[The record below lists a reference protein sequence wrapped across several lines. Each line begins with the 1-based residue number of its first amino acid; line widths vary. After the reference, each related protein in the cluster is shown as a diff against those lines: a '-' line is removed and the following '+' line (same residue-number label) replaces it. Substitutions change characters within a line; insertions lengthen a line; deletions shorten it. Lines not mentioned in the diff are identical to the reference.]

1 MKFLIFLTLAVMA
14 TQAKILM
21 SPNSLSAAME
31 SNEIDDA
38 PLAQAAMLSEKLY
51 IPMSRLM
58 TCNNSG
64 CQAVCHALGYK
75 HGRCVSDTTCEC
87 YN

>member
-1 MKFLIFLTLAVMA
+1 MKFIIFMILAVVA
-14 TQAKILM
+14 TQAKFLM
-21 SPNSLSAAME
+21 SPNSLYAAME
-31 SNEIDDA
+31 RNEVDDE

-51 IPMSRLM
+51 IPMARLM
-58 TCNNSG
+58 TCNNG
-64 CQAVCHALGYK
+64 ACLAVCHALGYK